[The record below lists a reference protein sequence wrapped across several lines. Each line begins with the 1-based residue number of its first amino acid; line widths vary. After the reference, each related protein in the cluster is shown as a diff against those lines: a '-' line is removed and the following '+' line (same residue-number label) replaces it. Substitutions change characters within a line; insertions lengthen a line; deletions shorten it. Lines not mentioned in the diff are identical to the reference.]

1 MERIREGLIGI
12 HPLDSRDSRS
22 GPAERW
28 SDAPTTQCV
37 EKGNCGILG
46 GDPLWIKSIEHVNL
60 DGVPDPLSAL
70 GWDVSK
76 ALPPAAS

>member
-1 MERIREGLIGI
+1 MERIREGAIGNSSARFARFAI
-12 HPLDSRDSRS
+12 RASGEMERRTHDS
-22 GPAERW
+22 
-28 SDAPTTQCV
+28 CV

-70 GWDVSK
+70 AGTS
-76 ALPPAAS
+76 ASPPAAAS